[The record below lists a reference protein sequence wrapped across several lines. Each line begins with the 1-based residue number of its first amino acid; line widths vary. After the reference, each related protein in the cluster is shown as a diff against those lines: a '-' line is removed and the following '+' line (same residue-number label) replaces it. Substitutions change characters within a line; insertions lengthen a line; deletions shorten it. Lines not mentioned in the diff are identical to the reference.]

1 MKVIDASA
9 LVELLLGTPRG
20 LSVAEALTDESESIH
35 MPHLADVEVAHVL
48 RRLVSLKAIPE
59 RTAREA
65 IADLQDL
72 DIDRHAHDPLLE
84 RIWELRG
91 NVSAYDAAYL
101 ALTEVLGATLL
112 TSDRK
117 LAKAAGRLARVE
129 VML

>member
-20 LSVAEALTDESESIH
+20 LRVAEALEDETESIH

-48 RRLVSLKAIPE
+48 RRLASLKAIPE

-72 DIDRHAHDPLLE
+72 DIDRHAHEPLLE

-91 NVSAYDAAYL
+91 NVSAYDATYL

-112 TSDRK
+112 TCDRR
-117 LAKAAGRLARVE
+117 LAKSAGRIARVE
-129 VML
+129 VM